1 MKVFRFQQFD
11 IIQDEEVFRVGTDA
25 VLLGALSNPNDA
37 KTALEVGAGTGVIS
51 LMLAQR
57 FSMLNI
63 LAIDINEKAVDLTT
77 RNFFESPFSDRL
89 KAQQVD
95 FKNFEFG
102 EKFDFIFS
110 NPPYFEVNNSSK
122 DVLARQ
128 KIELDFQD
136 LIHSANRLLSERGV
150 FSVIIPA
157 QDENDF
163 IALCKKENLY
173 LQRRVSIRGIE
184 GGEVR
189 RVILAFSKT
198 EVDRCVS
205 EEFVIEK
212 SPRQYS
218 DQYLELT
225 KDFHLFKS

>member
-1 MKVFRFQQFD
+1 M
-11 IIQDEEVFRVGTDA
+11 
-25 VLLGALSNPNDA
+25 
-37 KTALEVGAGTGVIS
+37 EVGAGTGVIS